1 MAARDVTADRR
12 TLPYGSWSSPFA
24 IDLLVQGRI
33 GIGGVRF
40 DHGGDSV
47 VWLESR
53 PWEQGRQTQVRWT
66 PETGPRDISPPGMN
80 VRDRVHEYGGAPSLV
95 HGDLVVVSD
104 FATGRLHRVGADR
117 TATPITPDGPF
128 RYADLTLDPTRD
140 RLLAVR
146 EDHSGPGEA
155 VNTIVA
161 IPLAGGEPRVLVEGS
176 DFVSAPRPSPDG
188 SQLAWLRWDHPNL
201 PWDGTEL
208 LLARLDEDGTP
219 VDARVVAGSPADW
232 ISQPRWSPDGTLHFV
247 AEPDGWMNLHRL
259 GPGGPEI
266 VFRAEAEFAVPDWV
280 FGNAGYAFQRDSSI
294 LAIGRSS
301 GGDRLYRI
309 PRDGGA
315 PRISELPFTELA
327 SLDVREDHAVFVAA
341 SPTQLAAIVLLDLR
355 TGVHEIIHRSSPAA
369 IDPATISI
377 PQPIEFPTSGGRTA
391 HGLFYPPVN
400 ASVAGP
406 PGQLPPLVVSS
417 HGGPTSQA
425 SSGLSFT
432 YQLFT
437 SRGIAFLDVDYG
449 GSTGYGTAYRKRLEG
464 EWGVVD
470 VEDNVNGARYLAEQG
485 LVDGTR
491 MAVRGGSS
499 SGFTTLAALAFH
511 DVFDAGI
518 SYFGIGD
525 LLAFAAETHKFE
537 SRYLDRLIGPLP
549 DAEQTYRDRSPS
561 RHVDRMSVPVLVLQ
575 GAEDR
580 VVPPAE
586 AERIVDALFERGIP
600 HAYLLFPGEDHGFRS
615 SDAIIRSFQAELSFL
630 GEVFGFEPADALPPL
645 ELVRPPKPAAA
656 AS

>member
-1 MAARDVTADRR
+1 MTADRR
-12 TLPYGSWSSPFA
+12 TLPYGSWPSPFA
-24 IDLLVQGRI
+24 IDLLVEGRI
-33 GIGGVRF
+33 GVGGVAF
-40 DHGGDSV
+40 DPGGDSV

-66 PETGPRDISPPGMN
+66 PATGPRDISPPGMN

-104 FATGRLHRVGADR
+104 FATGRLHRVAADR
-117 TATPITPDGPF
+117 TSTPITPDGPF

-161 IPLAGGEPRVLVEGS
+161 IPLAGGEPRVLADGS
-176 DFVSAPRPSPDG
+176 DFVSASRPSPDG

-208 LLARLDEDGTP
+208 LLADVDADGAP

-232 ISQPRWSPDGTLHFV
+232 ISQPRWSRDGTLHFV

-259 GPGGPEI
+259 EPGGPEI
-266 VFRAEAEFAVPDWV
+266 VFRAEAEFALPDWV
-280 FGNAGYAFQRDSSI
+280 FGIRSYAFLDDGTI
-294 LAIGRSS
+294 LAIGRSA
-301 GGDRLYRI
+301 GRDRLYRI
-309 PRDGGA
+309 PRDAGE
-315 PRISELPFTELA
+315 PRILDLPFTEIA
-327 SLDVREDHAVFVAA
+327 SLSVRGEEAVFVAA

-355 TGVHEIIHRSSPAA
+355 TGVHEIIHRSSPAE

-377 PQPIEFPTSGGRTA
+377 PQPIGFPTSGGRTA

-525 LLAFAAETHKFE
+525 LMAFARETHKFE

-580 VVPPAE
+580 VVPTAE
-586 AERIVDALFERGIP
+586 AERIVDALSERGIP

-615 SDAIIRSFQAELSFL
+615 SDAIIRSFEAELSFL

-645 ELVRPPKPAAA
+645 ELVRPPKPAAV